1 MSLTLQNQTQ
11 SQTRVRNS
19 RSELVQYQYFT
30 KFLNLNLE
38 HSNSV
43 RLSQIHQCW
52 WHCRIRIRVRPES
65 DQSQTRVR
73 TSGVGHPGV
82 NDIVESDSHM
92 SMTLRSQNFV
102 CIYYITTMS
111 NLFENILAYKKEVHR
126 RIAYPNVYTFCV
138 RQFMQ
143 FSLFRSYSLFFS
155 FSIYFLLGFPL
166 LIWDANKLKKESKEA
181 RMRLRKT

>member
-30 KFLNLNLE
+30 KILNLNLE

-73 TSGVGHPGV
+73 SPVVRHPGV
-82 NDIVESDSHM
+82 NDIVESDSPM

-111 NLFENILAYKKEVHR
+111 SLFENIFAYKRSPEAHRIPECLHFLCTAVHA
-126 RIAYPNVYTFCV
+126 ILSVSV
-138 RQFMQ
+138 
-143 FSLFRSYSLFFS
+143 L
-155 FSIYFLLGFPL
+155 FPL
-166 LIWDANKLKKESKEA
+166 LFFFHLLLAWFSALNLGCQ
-181 RMRLRKT
+181 

>member
-30 KFLNLNLE
+30 KILNLNLE

-73 TSGVGHPGV
+73 PESGHL
-82 NDIVESDSHM
+82 ESDTLV
-92 SMTLRSQNFV
+92 SMTSWSLTPICQWHCVVR
-102 CIYYITTMS
+102 
-111 NLFENILAYKKEVHR
+111 ILY
-126 RIAYPNVYTFCV
+126 VYTILPQCRTCSKIFWHIKKKSTGASHTRMFTLFVYGSSCN
-138 RQFMQ
+138 
-143 FSLFRSYSLFFS
+143 SLCFGLIPSSFLFPSISCLVSRSS
-155 FSIYFLLGFPL
+155 FGMPINRKG
-166 LIWDANKLKKESKEA
+166 KQRSKNEA
-181 RMRLRKT
+181 